1 MLVRKKTV
9 YVGADIVTLSGSL
22 PKAEAVCVADGRIEC
37 VGGREDVLRYAGS
50 GDYDVVDLGGGT
62 LYPGFIDTH
71 SHLSS
76 FSGCLNQVYCGSS
89 LGSIAGVQRALRE
102 GAASSDGEW
111 IVGYGFDD
119 SGIPD
124 NRHMDRHDLDAVCAD
139 RPMLVV
145 HISIHMGYVNTVG
158 LQRLGFT
165 ADTRIPGGEIVL
177 DEHGRPTGLLFENAL
192 LAALAKL
199 PAPTPEDVRAN
210 LVRAV
215 AEYNRQGFTTFQ
227 DGGLGLNGDAST
239 FLSAYTE
246 LAREDRLNAR
256 AYLQFLPVEMDQL
269 LARGLWGIGTDHL
282 KLGGVKYFA
291 DGSIQGFTG
300 ALLEDYYTRPGYK
313 GELLWKPEEIEAVIL
328 KYHCLGLQVA
338 VHTNGDAASEAVIRA
353 FEKAVER
360 CPRTDLRHML
370 VHAQLVSDE
379 QLMRLKKC
387 GIIPTLFA
395 RHIEVWGDRH
405 CAVYLGPERT
415 ARMDP
420 AGSCVR
426 LGMPFSLHVDTPVLP
441 VTALGSMHAAVN
453 RVSDGGV
460 LFGADQRITA
470 RQALEAYTTYASLCC
485 GGEHD
490 RGRIE
495 PGRYADFVLLDR
507 DLEAIDPSEIRD
519 AKVRMTICGGRI
531 VYQA

>member
-9 YVGADIVTLSGSL
+9 YVGADIVTLSDSL

-37 VGGREDVLRYAGS
+37 VGGREEVLRYAGS
-50 GDYDVVDLGGGT
+50 GEYDVVDLGGGT

-102 GAASSDGEW
+102 GAASCDGEW

-192 LAALAKL
+192 LAALGKL

-256 AYLQFLPVEMDQL
+256 AYLQFLPVEMDRL
-269 LARGLWGIGTDHL
+269 LAKGLWGIGTDHL

-300 ALLEDYYTRPGYK
+300 ALLEDYHTRPGYK

-328 KYHCLGLQVA
+328 KYH
-338 VHTNGDAASEAVIRA
+338 
-353 FEKAVER
+353 
-360 CPRTDLRHML
+360 
-370 VHAQLVSDE
+370 
-379 QLMRLKKC
+379 
-387 GIIPTLFA
+387 
-395 RHIEVWGDRH
+395 
-405 CAVYLGPERT
+405 
-415 ARMDP
+415 
-420 AGSCVR
+420 
-426 LGMPFSLHVDTPVLP
+426 
-441 VTALGSMHAAVN
+441 
-453 RVSDGGV
+453 
-460 LFGADQRITA
+460 
-470 RQALEAYTTYASLCC
+470 
-485 GGEHD
+485 
-490 RGRIE
+490 
-495 PGRYADFVLLDR
+495 
-507 DLEAIDPSEIRD
+507 
-519 AKVRMTICGGRI
+519 
-531 VYQA
+531 